1 MIAPP
6 DYALAEKQARL
17 ENAEILRANL
27 TATDVALK
35 IHNWAER
42 YGLEPEFVRFKV
54 LTDDTF
60 ALQFIKDPAKQSIH
74 QRIAAQHIKT
84 KIPLVE
90 EFKTPPSGG
99 SKALYV
105 VRGMDVEGSKL
116 HAATNNHGKSIDFR
130 WSYTKAG
137 RTLSV
142 FATHKHTKEEGG
154 SQDNQFEDI
163 KRFLTEAQACRDPD
177 VLFLAICD
185 GAYYKSPYDKR
196 ASRLQALAEDNPGPR
211 NRVCSIEELPAV
223 WGSELAAWMAFH
235 GLEPS
240 TDESAAIL
248 LMTS

>member
-6 DYALAEKQARL
+6 DYAFAEKQARL
-17 ENAEILRANL
+17 ENAELLRARL
-27 TATDVALK
+27 TAPDVVLK
-35 IHNWAER
+35 IQNWAER
-42 YGLEPEFVRFKV
+42 YGFEPEFIRFKV

-74 QRIAAQHIKT
+74 QRVAAEHIRT

-105 VRGMDVEGSKL
+105 VRGMYVEGSTL
-116 HAATNNHGKSIDFR
+116 HAATNNHGKSIDFM

-137 RTLSV
+137 KTLRV

-154 SQDNQFEDI
+154 SQDNQFADI
-163 KRFLTEAQACRDPD
+163 KRFLSEAQSCKNVD

-185 GAYYKSPYDKR
+185 GAYYQNPYNKR
-196 ASRLQALAEDNPGPR
+196 ATRLQALAEDNPGPR
-211 NRVCSIEELPAV
+211 TRACTIGDLPCVWGNELAV
-223 WGSELAAWMAFH
+223 WMETQKLTPTP
-235 GLEPS
+235 E
-240 TDESAAIL
+240 ESAAIQF
-248 LMTS
+248 MTT